1 MCMYVCIYV
10 CVCVSVCGFGCMVVC
25 MCVACVCMCMCIKS
39 LRTLHIYFNPLLEAE
54 KVAQQLSAN
63 FA

>member
-1 MCMYVCIYV
+1 MYV
-10 CVCVSVCGFGCMVVC
+10 CVCV
-25 MCVACVCMCMCIKS
+25 ACVWMCIIS
-39 LRTLHIYFNPLLEAE
+39 LRILHSYFNPLLEAE